1 MSARE
6 SGAPQGMKVEQ
17 YRALVIT
24 QSPQTVL
31 ASTGNLIFL
40 TAVKSESVAM
50 VVVAYHLDENYS
62 KSHIRAVVSIRSLL
76 IHNPMRLGIMYNS
89 LADSAAFGSILWTW
103 MMSTCLVIACLTF
116 GYVPLPR
123 SILACVSRFEGA
135 SIFVSYSS
143 FPHSHGCLGDRRLL
157 ASYLSQLR
165 LIR

>member
-6 SGAPQGMKVEQ
+6 SGALQGMKVEQ
-17 YRALVIT
+17 CRALVIT

-50 VVVAYHLDENYS
+50 VVVAYHLENYS
-62 KSHIRAVVSIRSLL
+62 ESHIRSVVSTSSLP
-76 IHNPMRLGIMYNS
+76 IHNPMRLEIKYNS

-116 GYVPLPR
+116 GYVPRPR
-123 SILACVSRFEGA
+123 STLACVYRFEGA